1 MEHKSTT
8 ADLLETLPVSK
19 AYFRLSIPL
28 VLSMVVT
35 IVYGLVDMGFVSATD
50 NVNLIAGVSII
61 APVYT
66 LLLAFGDIFG
76 YGAAALIAQALGR
89 KDYLK
94 TKQITSFSFW
104 TALSS
109 GVFVTALLLLLR
121 RPVINLLGADADVFP
136 HAEAYYTWIV
146 MAAPAVLVY
155 PVFLNIMRSVGKA
168 KEAMFAVLLG
178 TVVNLILDPVFIF
191 VMNMGAAGAS
201 LSTFIGM
208 TVEAVACLLIGVRG
222 SEILSISPDHVRLD
236 GGSIRRLLSVGF
248 SASLTNAVQT
258 FMLVVT
264 NLYLIRY
271 SFLAV
276 SAMGIVQKVSLISY
290 LLLLGFALGAQPL
303 LGCAYGAEDRPKMR
317 EILAYGTKVCLAV
330 AAALTLI
337 IEVFAPQIMS
347 LFISDTEIV
356 SMGSAMMRIQY
367 VATVF
372 LALVLVL
379 FSLAI
384 SVGDARVP
392 FILSVTRQ
400 GIIFLAA
407 IAILSAIAGY
417 YGVISAQPAAD
428 ILTAVLALFL
438 YRRRI
443 RAKIR

>member
-19 AYFRLSIPL
+19 AYFKLSIPL

-35 IVYGLVDMGFVSATD
+35 IVYGLVDMGFVSATED
-50 NVNLIAGVSII
+50 ANLIAGVSLI

-89 KDYLK
+89 KDYVK

-109 GVFVTALLLLLR
+109 GILVAALLLLFS
-121 RPVINLLGADADVFP
+121 RPVVTLLGADADTFP

-155 PVFLNIMRSVGKA
+155 PVFLNILRSVGKA

-191 VMNMGAAGAS
+191 GMHMGAAGAS

-208 TVEAVACLLIGVRG
+208 TIEAAACLWLGVRG
-222 SEILSISPDHVRLD
+222 SDILSISPEHVRLD
-236 GGSIRRLLSVGF
+236 GGSVRQLLSVGF

-258 FMLVVT
+258 VMLVVT
-264 NLYLIRY
+264 NLYLVQY
-271 SFLAV
+271 SVLAV

-303 LGCAYGAEDRPKMR
+303 LGCAYGAEDKPKMR
-317 EILAYGTKVCLAV
+317 EILAFGTKVCLAV
-330 AAALTLI
+330 AAFLTLV

-347 LFISDTEIV
+347 LFISNAEIV
-356 SMGSAMMRIQY
+356 SMGSVMMRVQY

-400 GIIFLAA
+400 GIIFI
-407 IAILSAIAGY
+407 IAITVLSALLGY
-417 YGVISAQPAAD
+417 YGVITAQPAAD
-428 ILTAVLALFL
+428 ILTAFLALFL
-438 YRRRI
+438 YRGRI
-443 RAKIR
+443 RSKLY

>member
-35 IVYGLVDMGFVSATD
+35 IVYGLVDMGFVSATED
-50 NVNLIAGVSII
+50 ANLIAGVSLI

-109 GVFVTALLLLLR
+109 GVLVTVLLLLLR
-121 RPVINLLGADADVFP
+121 RPVITLLGADADTFP
-136 HAEAYYTWIV
+136 HAQAYYTWIV

-155 PVFLNIMRSVGKA
+155 PVFLNILRSVGKA

-178 TVVNLILDPVFIF
+178 TVVNIILDPVFIF
-191 VMNMGAAGAS
+191 ALNMGAAGAS

-208 TVEAVACLLIGVRG
+208 TIEAVACLWIGVRG
-222 SEILSISPDHVRLD
+222 SEILSISPNHVRLD
-236 GGSIRRLLSVGF
+236 GGSVRQLLSVGF

-258 FMLVVT
+258 LMLDVT
-264 NLYLIRY
+264 NLYLVRY
-271 SFLAV
+271 SVLAV

-317 EILAYGTKVCLAV
+317 EILTYGTKVCLAV
-330 AAALTLI
+330 AAVLTLI
-337 IEVFAPQIMS
+337 IEIFAPQIMS
-347 LFISDTEIV
+347 LFISNAEIV
-356 SMGSAMMRIQY
+356 SMGSAMMRVQY

-384 SVGDARVP
+384 SVGDARVS

-407 IAILSAIAGY
+407 ITILSALLGY
-417 YGVISAQPAAD
+417 TGVISAQPAAD

-438 YRRRI
+438 YRKRI
-443 RAKIR
+443 RAKIL